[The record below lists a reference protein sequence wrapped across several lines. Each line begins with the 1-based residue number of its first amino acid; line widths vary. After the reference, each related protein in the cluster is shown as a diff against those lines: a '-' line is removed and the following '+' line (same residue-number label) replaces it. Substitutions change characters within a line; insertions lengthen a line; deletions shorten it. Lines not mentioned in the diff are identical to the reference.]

1 MLLMFLLFILSILLI
16 LSIVLSGL
24 LATLMKLNMRALHL
38 VVLSVCL
45 GLASVDMAAA
55 QTRAAA
61 KYVCPMHP
69 AVTSS
74 QPGNCPRC
82 EMALVAASP
91 VKIASK
97 RRKPAKKKWKSLSTS
112 RKSTAVATT
121 ITPTAPRSL
130 ATLSTAERVRAFER
144 LMPTYDYTCPMHPDI
159 HQAQGGVCPRCGM
172 PLSSVKPSVIGE
184 YQLKV
189 TSLPRS
195 PKVGEKVQLRFI
207 ISEPQTGARVKRFVI
222 NHEKL
227 FHLFIISQDLNDYQ
241 HIHPQLQP
249 DGSFVVETVLPRT
262 GLYKLHSDFF
272 PIGGTTQIIHRELVT
287 AGYGRA
293 RDAMAA
299 PPPPLTPDATLTKT
313 IDGMKI
319 NLSLGRGDGAMPVA
333 GLFVPLKYSLTDAQ
347 TGAPV
352 QDLQPYLGAW
362 GHTLILNA
370 DQSEYL
376 HSHPTEM
383 LPGNVEQGNMRGGPD
398 VEFGAMFPEAGDYRI
413 WTQFQRAEKIVTVSF
428 TIRVNPAP

>member
-1 MLLMFLLFILSILLI
+1 
-16 LSIVLSGL
+16 
-24 LATLMKLNMRALHL
+24 MRALRL
-38 VVLSVCL
+38 VVLSLCL

-55 QTRAAA
+55 QTRGAA

-82 EMALVAASP
+82 EMALVAVSP
-91 VKIASK
+91 AKTASK
-97 RRKPAKKKWKSLSTS
+97 RRKPAKRSWKSRGAS
-112 RKSTAVATT
+112 RKSTAATT
-121 ITPTAPRSL
+121 TTIPAAPRSL
-130 ATLSTAERVRAFER
+130 ATLSTAERVRALER
-144 LMPTYDYTCPMHPDI
+144 LAPTYDYTCPMHPDV
-159 HQAQGGVCPRCGM
+159 HQAQEGLCPRCGM

-189 TSLPRS
+189 ISLPRS
-195 PKVGEKVQLRFI
+195 PKVGEKVQLRFV
-207 ISEPQTGARVKRFVI
+207 ISEPQTGARVKRFVV

-227 FHLFIISQDLNDYQ
+227 FHLFIISQDLADYQ
-241 HIHPQLQP
+241 HIHPQLEP

-272 PIGGTTQIIHRELVT
+272 PIGGTSQVIHRELTT
-287 AGYGRA
+287 AGYGRGRA
-293 RDAMAA
+293 AMAA
-299 PPPPLTPDATLTKT
+299 PPPHLTPDATLTKT

-319 NLSLGRGDGAMPVA
+319 NLSLGNGDGVAPVA
-333 GLFVPLKYSLTDAQ
+333 GLFVPLKYRLTDAH

-383 LPGNVEQGNMRGGPD
+383 LPGSVEQASMRGGPL

>member
-1 MLLMFLLFILSILLI
+1 
-16 LSIVLSGL
+16 
-24 LATLMKLNMRALHL
+24 MRALRFFL
-38 VVLSVCL
+38 LSVCL
-45 GLASVDMAAA
+45 SLASVDMIVA
-55 QTRAAA
+55 QTRTTA

-74 QPGNCPRC
+74 QPGTCPRC
-82 EMALVAASP
+82 EMNLVAVSP
-91 VKIASK
+91 VKVAHK
-97 RRKPAKKKWKSLSTS
+97 RRKQAKRNWKPRRASQ
-112 RKSTAVATT
+112 KSTATIAITT
-121 ITPTAPRSL
+121 PAPPRSV

-144 LMPTYDYTCPMHPDI
+144 IVPTYDYTCPMHPDI
-159 HQAQGGVCPRCGM
+159 HQAQEGLCPRCGM
-172 PLSSVKPSVIGE
+172 PLTSLKPSVLGE

-207 ISEPQTGARVKRFVI
+207 ISEPQTGARVKRFVV

-227 FHLFIISQDLNDYQ
+227 FHLFIVSQDLADYQ
-241 HIHPQLQP
+241 HIHPQLEP
-249 DGSFVVETVLPRT
+249 DGSFIVETVLPRT

-272 PIGGTTQIIHRELVT
+272 PIGGTSQIIHRELTT
-287 AGYGRA
+287 AGYARA
-293 RDAMAA
+293 RDAKTFQ
-299 PPPPLTPDATLTKT
+299 PHLTPDATLTKT

-319 NLSLGRGDGAMPVA
+319 NLSLGGSGDGVAPVA
-333 GLFVPLKYSLTDAQ
+333 GAFIPLKYRLTDAQ
-347 TGAPV
+347 TGEPV

-383 LPGNVEQGNMRGGPD
+383 LPASVNQASLRGGPL

>member
-1 MLLMFLLFILSILLI
+1 
-16 LSIVLSGL
+16 
-24 LATLMKLNMRALHL
+24 MKLNMRALRL
-38 VVLSVCL
+38 VVLSLCL
-45 GLASVDMAAA
+45 GLASVEMATA
-55 QTRAAA
+55 QTRGAA

-74 QPGNCPRC
+74 QPGTCPRC
-82 EMALVAASP
+82 EMNLVAVSP
-91 VKIASK
+91 VKTAAR
-97 RRKPAKKKWKSLSTS
+97 RRKPAKRNWKPRGVS
-112 RKSTAVATT
+112 RKSTAATAT
-121 ITPTAPRSL
+121 ITTPATPRSL

-144 LMPTYDYTCPMHPDI
+144 LLPTYDYTCPMHPDI
-159 HQAQGGVCPRCGM
+159 HQAQEGLCPRCGM
-172 PLSSVKPSVIGE
+172 PLTSVKPSVIGE

-195 PKVGEKVQLRFI
+195 PKVGEKAQLRFI
-207 ISEPQTGARVKRFVI
+207 ISDPQTGARVKRFVV

-227 FHLFIISQDLNDYQ
+227 FHLFIVSQDLADYQ
-241 HIHPQLQP
+241 HIHPQLEA

-272 PIGGTTQIIHRELVT
+272 PIGGTSQIIHRELTT
-287 AGYGRA
+287 AGYGRSRA
-293 RDAMAA
+293 SMAA
-299 PPPPLTPDATLTKT
+299 PPPRLTPDVTLTKT
-313 IDGMKI
+313 VDGMKVY
-319 NLSLGRGDGAMPVA
+319 LSLGNGDGVAPVA
-333 GLFVPLKYSLTDAQ
+333 GLFVPLKYRLTDAQ

-383 LPGNVEQGNMRGGPD
+383 LPGGVEQASMRGGPL

-413 WTQFQRAEKIVTVSF
+413 WTQFQRGEKIVTVSF